1 MGKSN
6 GFGGKICEIM
16 NRHAEEYG
24 NDWYVYAGKFSE
36 IEGMEDHV
44 ATKHIPR
51 FAPAEVIDAIQEHND
66 TVIEYRRVKEESK
79 QLELEREQLEK
90 AIAAEEEKKKPYLDI
105 GVPVAPGSFFPLV
118 VPKIVAPA
126 PIVPIAATPIIIP
139 IESNQFPQ
147 RKPIPLK
154 IQKAQRDMKESQG
167 KLEKIEGQLPKWR
180 KHLDNLEKNPP
191 SKLAR
196 WSAKFGLGKEVI
208 DEYDRKISQAREN
221 VQRLEDGRKHHHGV
235 ISNPERIA
243 ACKSFAEITQHNQNV
258 QKLEWERH
266 VAKMT
271 QDHAAEQEWI
281 EKMRQFQNKPAPVEF
296 IPVSP
301 STLPEMEHPYQL
313 SGPKW
318 EPPTFG

>member
-1 MGKSN
+1 M
-6 GFGGKICEIM
+6 
-16 NRHAEEYG
+16 
-24 NDWYVYAGKFSE
+24 
-36 IEGMEDHV
+36 IE
-44 ATKHIPR
+44 
-51 FAPAEVIDAIQEHND
+51 AIQEHNA
-66 TVIEYRRVKEESK
+66 TVIEYRKVKEESK
-79 QLELEREQLEK
+79 QLELKREQLEK

-105 GVPVAPGSFFPLV
+105 RVPVAPGSFFPLV

-139 IESNQFPQ
+139 IEPNQFPQ
-147 RKPIPLK
+147 CKPIPIK
-154 IQKAQRDMKESQG
+154 IQKAQRDMKASQG
-167 KLEKIEGQLPKWR
+167 NLEKIEEQLPKWR
-180 KHLDNLEKNPP
+180 KHLDDLESNPP

-196 WSAKFGLGKEVI
+196 WSAKFGLGKEAI
-208 DEYDRKISQAREN
+208 DEYDGKISKAREN
-221 VQRLEDGRKHHHGV
+221 VQQLEDGRKHHHGV

-243 ACKSFAEITQHNQNV
+243 ACKSFAEITLHNQNV

-301 STLPEMEHPYQL
+301 STLTEMEHPYQI
-313 SGPKW
+313 SGPKL
-318 EPPTFG
+318 EKPTP